1 MFLERLFEHT
11 FDMPL
16 TESTYTDVFQML
28 LCLIN
33 IENCKTVAQLKETS
47 ANINKILTNYGI
59 FIDMLSLNVPFPS
72 ESKENILKQL
82 YAYHILYV
90 HDFATLDTDFEFK
103 VEKTVRGYPKLI
115 DYIDTFLKS
124 SEWYEPFCFLKKEY
138 IACILILIEPASLL
152 ELKKRMELYFY
163 YRDQENQTHIQADI
177 KKLLQ
182 DNFELH
188 SIKNNYLPQ
197 FKHSENALLITDYS
211 GLLITDSDVLC
222 IPKSLSNRDKTILIE
237 KHMKIIQSI

>member
-1 MFLERLFEHT
+1 
-11 FDMPL
+11 
-16 TESTYTDVFQML
+16 
-28 LCLIN
+28 
-33 IENCKTVAQLKETS
+33 
-47 ANINKILTNYGI
+47 
-59 FIDMLSLNVPFPS
+59 
-72 ESKENILKQL
+72 
-82 YAYHILYV
+82 
-90 HDFATLDTDFEFK
+90 
-103 VEKTVRGYPKLI
+103 
-115 DYIDTFLKS
+115 
-124 SEWYEPFCFLKKEY
+124 
-138 IACILILIEPASLL
+138 
-152 ELKKRMELYFY
+152 MELYFY